1 MARLL
6 SHLWQRLQPWL
17 VGSLGLAVVSGLGGR
32 SPLLAAPLCA
42 ADLEP
47 QINAILHQQPAAR
60 RAHWGIVVAPVAG
73 GEPLYTRAA
82 EQFFIPASNI
92 KLLTTAAAL
101 QHFGPAHRVHTTVY
115 GHTGG
120 GETTVQIV
128 GQGDPTLTATSLQTL
143 AQQVAQQLPTLGA
156 TAQIDRLI
164 LDDTYFQGE
173 AINPNWEWEDL
184 QAGYGAPVT
193 SLILDGNAILLR
205 LTPQQIGQPL
215 RVAFA
220 SPLDAQDWP
229 LENRSRTVA
238 PSELEEVQVVQDGH
252 RQTLQVVGQLRAGSA
267 AEDVAIATPAPT
279 LRFLRHFRAA
289 LTGAGL
295 TVRRAEVAPQPS
307 VPLPQTLAVQASP
320 PLAEW
325 VAIANAES
333 ENLYAETL
341 LYLIGQD
348 RAIAQ
353 TSTRAAGIAGVEV
366 ILAEL
371 GVDPTGIDQADGS
384 GLSRKN
390 LATPTAF
397 VQTLQAMQRSPHGQ
411 VYRDSLAVA
420 GVSGT
425 LRNRFQ
431 GTPVVGRLQGKSG
444 AISGIAAL
452 SGYLTPAHHPPL
464 AFSILVN
471 HFDQP
476 VRTIRPSID
485 DIVVLL
491 ADLQTC
497 P

>member
-1 MARLL
+1 MSRTL
-6 SHLWQRLQPWL
+6 SHLWQRLQPWF
-17 VGSLGLAVVSGLGGR
+17 VGSLGLAVVSGLGWR

-47 QINAILHQQPAAR
+47 QINAILQQQPAIR

-73 GEPLYTRAA
+73 GEPLYTRSA

-101 QHFGPAHRVHTTVY
+101 QHFGPAHRVRTTVY
-115 GHTGG
+115 GHTEG

-128 GQGDPTLTATSLQTL
+128 GQGDPTLTAASLQTL
-143 AQQVAQQLPTLGA
+143 AQQVAQQLPRLGA

-164 LDDTYFQGE
+164 LDDTYFQGD

-193 SLILDGNAILLR
+193 SLILDGNAIHLR

-215 RVAFA
+215 QVAFA
-220 SPLDAQDWP
+220 SPLDAQDWA

-238 PSELEEVQVVQDGH
+238 PTAPEEVQVVQDGQ
-252 RQTLQVVGQLRAGSA
+252 RQTLQVLGQLRTGSA
-267 AEDVAIATPAPT
+267 AEDVAIATPTPT

-289 LTGAGL
+289 LIGAGL

-307 VPLPQTLAVQASP
+307 ALPQTLALQMSP

-341 LYLIGQD
+341 LYLIGHD

-353 TSTRAAGIAGVEV
+353 TSTLAAGIVGVEA

-397 VQTLQAMQRSPHGQ
+397 VQTLQAMHRSPYGQ

-452 SGYLTPAHHPPL
+452 SGYLTPPHHPPL

-476 VRTIRPSID
+476 VRAIRPSID

-491 ADLQTC
+491 ADLEAC